1 MLDTLHIL
9 VVGGLFMIGST
20 GLTEK
25 EVEESRKKYGSNTI
39 SQKKTKTFFH
49 QFIETLG
56 DPIIK
61 ILLIALV
68 IKTIFLFKDFDWF
81 ETLGIVIAIFLS
93 SLISTVSE
101 YGSEKAFQS
110 LQEEASRIK
119 SKVKR
124 EGNLKEISIDDL
136 VVGDIV
142 RLETGDR
149 IPADGILIEGEL
161 TVDESSLNG
170 ETREAYKEAVH
181 GSVTDKN
188 RVYRGTVVYS
198 KVAFMRVEKVGND
211 TYYGKLA
218 LELQE
223 ENPESPLKGRLR
235 ELAKF
240 ISKIGYVGAFLV
252 AISYLFSVVVID
264 NNFQIDKIISTVSNF
279 RVFSGYVLYSLT
291 LAVTIIVVAV
301 PEGLPMM
308 ITLVLSSNMKRM
320 LKNNVLVRKLVGIE
334 TAGNINILYTDKT
347 GTLTKGKLEV
357 VGVLTGVGNRYDTEL
372 ELSSYKRYHDLLK
385 VSLVYNNESSK
396 NQEGKVIGVVGPI
409 GCGKT
414 TLLELIK
421 GMKLPTSGTI
431 QFEEYTIG
439 KQGILGDEKTFQSA
453 VGFLPQFPDN
463 KFLYD
468 TVEKELDYVL
478 EKCNYSPMNRNKH
491 ILQALTMVGL
501 NESYLSRY
509 PFSLSSGEAR
519 KLSLATILAC
529 NPKVLLLDEPI
540 IGMDSNDKKSL
551 VTILTTIKSRYKKI
565 IIIASS
571 DVDFL
576 SKVADELVIMK
587 DGKVL
592 MYDDKKAVLK
602 NEKVFKEAKI
612 ELPMVT
618 KFENYVLK
626 KKKIQLGH
634 RTEVNDL
641 VKDILRTL
649 Q

>member
-1 MLDTLHIL
+1 MEINLNQVSYRYDSHSPML
-9 VVGGLFMIGST
+9 F
-20 GLTEK
+20 
-25 EVEESRKKYGSNTI
+25 
-39 SQKKTKTFFH
+39 
-49 QFIETLG
+49 
-56 DPIIK
+56 
-61 ILLIALV
+61 
-68 IKTIFLFKDFDWF
+68 
-81 ETLGIVIAIFLS
+81 
-93 SLISTVSE
+93 
-101 YGSEKAFQS
+101 
-110 LQEEASRIK
+110 
-119 SKVKR
+119 
-124 EGNLKEISIDDL
+124 
-136 VVGDIV
+136 
-142 RLETGDR
+142 
-149 IPADGILIEGEL
+149 
-161 TVDESSLNG
+161 
-170 ETREAYKEAVH
+170 
-181 GSVTDKN
+181 
-188 RVYRGTVVYS
+188 
-198 KVAFMRVEKVGND
+198 
-211 TYYGKLA
+211 
-218 LELQE
+218 
-223 ENPESPLKGRLR
+223 
-235 ELAKF
+235 
-240 ISKIGYVGAFLV
+240 
-252 AISYLFSVVVID
+252 
-264 NNFQIDKIISTVSNF
+264 DKINLQF
-279 RVFSGYVLYSLT
+279 
-291 LAVTIIVVAV
+291 
-301 PEGLPMM
+301 
-308 ITLVLSSNMKRM
+308 K
-320 LKNNVLVRKLVGIE
+320 
-334 TAGNINILYTDKT
+334 
-347 GTLTKGKLEV
+347 
-357 VGVLTGVGNRYDTEL
+357 
-372 ELSSYKRYHDLLK
+372 
-385 VSLVYNNESSK
+385 
-396 NQEGKVIGVVGPI
+396 EGKVIGVVGPI

-529 NPKVLLLDEPI
+529 NPKVLLDEPI

>member
-1 MLDTLHIL
+1 MEINLNQVSYRYDSHSPML
-9 VVGGLFMIGST
+9 F
-20 GLTEK
+20 
-25 EVEESRKKYGSNTI
+25 
-39 SQKKTKTFFH
+39 
-49 QFIETLG
+49 
-56 DPIIK
+56 
-61 ILLIALV
+61 
-68 IKTIFLFKDFDWF
+68 
-81 ETLGIVIAIFLS
+81 
-93 SLISTVSE
+93 
-101 YGSEKAFQS
+101 
-110 LQEEASRIK
+110 
-119 SKVKR
+119 
-124 EGNLKEISIDDL
+124 
-136 VVGDIV
+136 
-142 RLETGDR
+142 
-149 IPADGILIEGEL
+149 
-161 TVDESSLNG
+161 
-170 ETREAYKEAVH
+170 
-181 GSVTDKN
+181 
-188 RVYRGTVVYS
+188 
-198 KVAFMRVEKVGND
+198 
-211 TYYGKLA
+211 
-218 LELQE
+218 
-223 ENPESPLKGRLR
+223 
-235 ELAKF
+235 
-240 ISKIGYVGAFLV
+240 
-252 AISYLFSVVVID
+252 
-264 NNFQIDKIISTVSNF
+264 DKINLQF
-279 RVFSGYVLYSLT
+279 
-291 LAVTIIVVAV
+291 
-301 PEGLPMM
+301 
-308 ITLVLSSNMKRM
+308 K
-320 LKNNVLVRKLVGIE
+320 
-334 TAGNINILYTDKT
+334 
-347 GTLTKGKLEV
+347 
-357 VGVLTGVGNRYDTEL
+357 
-372 ELSSYKRYHDLLK
+372 
-385 VSLVYNNESSK
+385 
-396 NQEGKVIGVVGPI
+396 EGKVIGVVGPI

-626 KKKIQLGH
+626 NKKIQLGH